1 MHNDTGGEQCYVC
14 AATYPPE
21 DLASVDIDG
30 VEELACYACASE
42 YEAVA

>member
-1 MHNDTGGEQCYVC
+1 MRYDTEHEQCYVC

-30 VEELACYACASE
+30 VEELACYGCAPD
-42 YEAVA
+42 YEEAP